1 MGSRFSIFIEQL
13 KQDFSQIFLSVA
25 IIIVGMIFGFIS
37 ILGYHRKGE
46 KPDLIYLAFSIIM
59 IGIWRITDIRFSPW
73 LLDDSSLVSSYIT
86 LGMLA
91 LVCGFATALKKS
103 IPGKCFMG
111 RYGGD
116 EFIVIVR
123 KTNTGSMEEILERLA
138 ASVKEMNQSGDNPD
152 ISYSAGYTISNGK
165 EVMQE
170 LFEKADEKMY
180 IEKKR
185 YHASEKNEFL

>member
-1 MGSRFSIFIEQL
+1 
-13 KQDFSQIFLSVA
+13 
-25 IIIVGMIFGFIS
+25 
-37 ILGYHRKGE
+37 
-46 KPDLIYLAFSIIM
+46 
-59 IGIWRITDIRFSPW
+59 
-73 LLDDSSLVSSYIT
+73 
-86 LGMLA
+86 
-91 LVCGFATALKKS
+91 
-103 IPGKCFMG
+103 MG

-185 YHASEKNEFL
+185 YHASEKNKFL